1 MASEKG
7 GAKVIGGGGGAGGI
21 FNLFDW
27 KRKSRKKLF
36 SNSPGMCLLECLCH

>member
-1 MASEKG
+1 MGSEKG
-7 GAKVIGGGGGAGGI
+7 GAKVIGGGGI

-36 SNSPGMCLLECLCH
+36 SNSPGMCL